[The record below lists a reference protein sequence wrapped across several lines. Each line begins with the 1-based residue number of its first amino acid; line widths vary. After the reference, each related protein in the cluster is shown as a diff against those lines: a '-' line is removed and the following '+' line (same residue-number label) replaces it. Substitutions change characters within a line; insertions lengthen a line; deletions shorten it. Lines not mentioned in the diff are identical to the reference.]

1 LALLLGVLAGL
12 AFGLSAFAGAFV
24 ALPLLVVGAGMG
36 IQASLP
42 VALLALGLCAGIA
55 AGDAVR
61 ARQCDVTLVAVFLV
75 GAAPATVIVAWMA
88 QNLAEDVLATLFLIC
103 AIVFGPL
110 LIRTVSRFRF
120 RLTPCPAALLNAPR
134 REWRDVASARVY
146 NWDARRR
153 VALAGAGCGVLAAL
167 CAAPGSWLGGRA
179 LDREMPGQ
187 SFQVAG
193 TLVFAVALLAILE
206 AGVQFL
212 LAPAVPGSGY
222 TAGLYV
228 LGAVAGMGLAR
239 RIERFAVMRHSNTV
253 VGVLVICAAMLLW
266 VAVVNDWGAAT

>member
-1 LALLLGVLAGL
+1 MALLLGVVAGL

-24 ALPLLVVGAGMG
+24 ALPLLVVGAGIG

-42 VALLALGLCAGIA
+42 VALLSLGICAGIA

-61 ARQCDVTLVAVFLV
+61 ARQCDVTLVAVFLI
-75 GAAPATVIVAWMA
+75 GAAPATLIVAWMA

-103 AIVFGPL
+103 AIIFGPL
-110 LIRTVSRFRF
+110 LIRTVRRFRF
-120 RLTPCPAALLNAPR
+120 RLMPCPAALLNAPR

-146 NWDARRR
+146 SWNARRR

-206 AGVQFL
+206 SGVQFL
-212 LAPAVPGSGY
+212 LAPAVPGY

-239 RIERFAVMRHSNTV
+239 RIERFAVMRHSNNV
-253 VGVLVICAAMLLW
+253 VGVLVIVAAMLLW
-266 VAVVNDWGAAT
+266 VAVVNDWGVAT